1 MSVPVEIERKYV
13 IAMPDVARLAE
24 CEGYTASGIE
34 QTYLESAEGVTHRV
48 RARRYADRTVYTETK
63 KVRIDKMSAFEDER
77 ELTEGEYLAL
87 LERRKQGTVT
97 LKKARHTFEFKARTF
112 EVDIYP
118 EWKGSAILET
128 ELESREAVVEFPEFI
143 AVIAEVTGDRRYSNA
158 AMSHRFPAE
167 LV

>member
-13 IAMPDVARLAE
+13 IAMPDVDRLAS
-24 CEGYTASGIE
+24 CDGYTVSEID
-34 QTYLESAEGVTHRV
+34 QTYLESSEGVTHRV
-48 RARRYADRTVYTETK
+48 RARRYRDKTVYTETK
-63 KVRIDKMSAFEDER
+63 KIRIDKMSAFEDER
-77 ELTEGEYLAL
+77 ELTEAEYLAL

-97 LKKARHTFEFKARTF
+97 LKKSRHTFEFGARTF

-128 ELESREAVVEFPEFI
+128 ELESRDVDVDFPDFI
-143 AVIAEVTGDRRYSNA
+143 EILAEVTGDKRYSNA
-158 AMSHRFPAE
+158 AMSHSFPDE